1 MSMGDLPPRQKMI
14 NVMYLVLLALLAMN
28 VSKEILNSF
37 VIINEGLE
45 RTNKAFDQ
53 KNEYTMHQFGKKN
66 ALDPEKVRDY
76 YVAAQ
81 QVRDLSKEVD
91 DYISTLKRMIISGV
105 EKIPEEVADTMNLMA
120 VQSKDNYDM
129 PTTILIG
136 PDENNPRQD
145 EYSAFE
151 LKRRLKMFN
160 ETISTYISD
169 VLPPSVVEGM
179 DLEIKMDDV
188 KEGDHYVSWIVGNF
202 YHTPLAA
209 VVTNMSRLQAEVKN
223 VEAEVLRTLYS
234 RISADDF
241 AFDNLKVAVLP
252 TKGTYITVG
261 DSFKAEVLMAAYS
274 TTKDPK
280 LDIGQIEDSVEYT
293 VTNPDSSHVRYKN
306 GIAEYWNIPKSPGE
320 YEWGGVLRVTKPN
333 GDVMNYP
340 FKSVYTAAEPNLVVS
355 PTKMN
360 VFYRGLPNPVS
371 IAVPGVS
378 SDKLTVN
385 VSNASVRKVKD
396 GYEVMPGAGKE
407 CKVTVSAEMGGSKVS
422 FPAKEFR
429 VKNVPPPTPELL
441 GKKGSFELSR
451 GQLPSVNVLVA
462 KLEDFLFDLKFIVT
476 SFKMSVTVGGVSST
490 YEANG
495 NKLSPQM
502 KNTLTRMQPGQT
514 VIFKDIVAKQYPNGK
529 PKPLDGNIIIDIK

>member
-14 NVMYLVLLALLAMN
+14 SMMYLVLLALLAMN

-45 RTNKAFDQ
+45 RTNDAFDH
-53 KNEYTMHQFGKKN
+53 KNEYTMAQFGKKA

-76 YVAAQ
+76 YSAAR
-81 QVRDLSKEVD
+81 QVRELGMEMD
-91 DYISTLKRMIISGV
+91 DYISTLKRMIISQV
-105 EKIPEEVADTMNLMA
+105 QQIPEEVADTINLMA
-120 VQSKDNYDM
+120 VESKDNYDT

-136 PDENNPRQD
+136 PDEQNPRQD

-151 LKRRLKMFN
+151 LKRRIGMFN
-160 ETISTYISD
+160 ETIATYISE
-169 VLPPSVVEGM
+169 VLPPSIVEGL
-179 DLEIKMDDV
+179 DLEIKTDDV
-188 KEGDHYVSWIVGNF
+188 KEGDHYVDWIVGNF

-209 VVTNMSRLQAEVKN
+209 VITNMSRIQAEIKN

-274 TTKDPK
+274 TTKDPI

-293 VTNPDSSHVRYKN
+293 ITNPDSTHVSYNR
-306 GIAEYWNIPKSPGE
+306 GIASYWDVPKTPGE
-320 YEWGGVLRVTKPN
+320 YEWGGVLRVAKPN

-340 FKSVYTAAEPNLVVS
+340 FKSVYTAAEPSLVVS

-378 SDKLTVN
+378 SDKLEVS
-385 VSNASVRKVKD
+385 VSNASVKKTKD

-407 CKVTVSAEMGGSKVS
+407 CKVSVSAQLGGSKTT
-422 FPAKEFR
+422 FEPKLFR
-429 VKNVPPPTPELL
+429 VKNVPPPTPEVL
-441 GKKGSFELSR
+441 GRAGAFELKKGNLA
-451 GQLPSVNVLVA
+451 SVNLIVA

-490 YEANG
+490 FESNS
-495 NKLSPQM
+495 NKLTPKM
-502 KNTLTRMQPGQT
+502 KNTLSRMAPGQT

-529 PKPLDGNIIIDIK
+529 PKPLSGNIIIDIK